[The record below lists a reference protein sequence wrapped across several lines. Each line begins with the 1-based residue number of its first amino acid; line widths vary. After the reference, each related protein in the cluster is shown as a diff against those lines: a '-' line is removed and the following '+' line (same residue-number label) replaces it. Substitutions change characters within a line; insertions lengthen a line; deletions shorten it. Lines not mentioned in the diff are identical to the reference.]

1 MYNSNNHS
9 SMKSILNAGE
19 NIIGNNLKHF
29 HLNKSSS
36 VKSLKSQDTIFT
48 SKIKS
53 SIDYSNYSNNNSI
66 EKNYTNIRS
75 PQSYINEAN
84 IILRDRLKK
93 KGSPLFSKSKV
104 RNVVLN
110 ESKEIGLKNYLIGLL
125 REKRTDINNK
135 QVTISKALK
144 ASESKLDYD
153 YRTFVDFVEETKKK
167 QKKEEEEL
175 GRLKSLHEEKENL
188 YKKECL
194 DNKKL
199 YEELEKTVKMICL
212 LKSYGSF
219 VHRVL
224 NINFE
229 LDNIAD
235 IDPRERNFESV
246 ANTLLTKFNIMNNN
260 KAIDELLEDDNFMMM
275 KFNDYEVKVVKEL
288 EKKEVLNKNQV
299 NLTDNY
305 NEEIEELKRRYED
318 CLQESKSY
326 ENEKKEI
333 ELQINKLKP
342 HKNSD
347 LNQYLDYIVE
357 LGLATG
363 DLNNRLKGKKNFM
376 DLLNFTKETLL
387 TIEKKELTVNEYIA
401 EIEDIEENGDK
412 QLIHEVELDRKR
424 TNKREKQLQIKEKQD
439 EIENMKRQRAVDRAQ
454 RVVIIGRK
462 VPKEYPIIKGKKK
475 KNNDNKNQEDDDY
488 GMLYYSSDEN
498 EKNL

>member
-1 MYNSNNHS
+1 MSSLVKAGGLIMGNNKNITKSISIRSKNSNVSNLLNS
-9 SMKSILNAGE
+9 VNESQLSRDSFKVNYKIYGQKSYITEANKIMKERMKNKGNA
-19 NIIGNNLKHF
+19 I
-29 HLNKSSS
+29 
-36 VKSLKSQDTIFT
+36 T
-48 SKIKS
+48 SKHRMR
-53 SIDYSNYSNNNSI
+53 
-66 EKNYTNIRS
+66 NIVM
-75 PQSYINEAN
+75 NDT
-84 IILRDRLKK
+84 RD
-93 KGSPLFSKSKV
+93 
-104 RNVVLN
+104 
-110 ESKEIGLKNYLIGLL
+110 ICLKNYLIGLL
-125 REKRTDINNK
+125 KESRTDLNEKEKNI
-135 QVTISKALK
+135 TKALRD
-144 ASESKLDYD
+144 SENRLDTD
-153 YRTFVDFVEETKKK
+153 YRNFIDFVEGTKKK

-229 LDNIAD
+229 LDNIPD

-260 KAIDELLEDDNFMMM
+260 KEIDELLEDDNFMMM

-363 DLNNRLKGKKNFM
+363 DLNNRLKGKKNFL
-376 DLLNFTKETLL
+376 DLLSFTKETLL
-387 TIEKKELTVNEYIA
+387 AIERKELAVNEYIA

-412 QLIHEVELDRKR
+412 QLIHDVELDRKR
-424 TNKREKQLQIKEKQD
+424 TNKREKQLQIKQKQD

-475 KNNDNKNQEDDDY
+475 KNSDKKNQEDDDY

-498 EKNL
+498 EN

>member
-1 MYNSNNHS
+1 MENNKNIVKSISIRSKNSNVSNLLNS
-9 SMKSILNAGE
+9 VNESQFSRESFKENFKMYGQKSYITEANKIMKERMKNKGNA
-19 NIIGNNLKHF
+19 I
-29 HLNKSSS
+29 
-36 VKSLKSQDTIFT
+36 T
-48 SKIKS
+48 SKHRMRNLVMN
-53 SIDYSNYSNNNSI
+53 D
-66 EKNYTNIRS
+66 T
-75 PQSYINEAN
+75 
-84 IILRDRLKK
+84 RD
-93 KGSPLFSKSKV
+93 
-104 RNVVLN
+104 
-110 ESKEIGLKNYLIGLL
+110 ICLKNYLIGLL
-125 REKRTDINNK
+125 KESRTDLNEKEKNI
-135 QVTISKALK
+135 TKALRD
-144 ASESKLDYD
+144 SENRLDTD
-153 YRTFVDFVEETKKK
+153 YRNFIDFVEGTKKK
-167 QKKEEEEL
+167 QKREEEEL
-175 GRLKSLHEEKENL
+175 VRLKTLHEEKDNL

-194 DNKKL
+194 ENKKL

-224 NINFE
+224 NMNFE
-229 LDNIAD
+229 LDNIPD

-246 ANTLLTKFNIMNNN
+246 GNTLLKKFNIMNSN
-260 KAIDELLEDDNFMMM
+260 KKIDELLEDDNFMMM
-275 KFNDYEVKVVKEL
+275 KFNDYEIKVVKEL
-288 EKKEVLNKNQV
+288 EKKEVLYKNQV

-305 NEEIEELKRRYED
+305 NEEIEELKRRYDD
-318 CLQESKSY
+318 CLEESKSI

-333 ELQINKLKP
+333 QNQINKLKP

-376 DLLNFTKETLL
+376 DLLSFTKETLL
-387 TIEKKELTVNEYIA
+387 AIERKELAVNEYIA

-439 EIENMKRQRAVDRAQ
+439 EIENIKRQRAVDRAQ

-498 EKNL
+498 EN

>member
-1 MYNSNNHS
+1 MENNKNIVKSISIRSKNSNVSNLLNS
-9 SMKSILNAGE
+9 VNESQFSRESFKENFKMYGQKSYITEANKIMKERMKNKGNA
-19 NIIGNNLKHF
+19 I
-29 HLNKSSS
+29 
-36 VKSLKSQDTIFT
+36 T
-48 SKIKS
+48 SKHRMRNLVMN
-53 SIDYSNYSNNNSI
+53 D
-66 EKNYTNIRS
+66 T
-75 PQSYINEAN
+75 
-84 IILRDRLKK
+84 RD
-93 KGSPLFSKSKV
+93 
-104 RNVVLN
+104 
-110 ESKEIGLKNYLIGLL
+110 ICLKNYLIGLL
-125 REKRTDINNK
+125 KESRTDLNEKEKNI
-135 QVTISKALK
+135 TKALRD
-144 ASESKLDYD
+144 SENRLDTD
-153 YRTFVDFVEETKKK
+153 YRNFIDFVEGTKKK
-167 QKKEEEEL
+167 QKREEEEL
-175 GRLKSLHEEKENL
+175 VRLKTLHEEKDNL

-194 DNKKL
+194 ENKKL

-224 NINFE
+224 NMNFE
-229 LDNIAD
+229 LDNIPD

-246 ANTLLTKFNIMNNN
+246 GNTLLKKFNIMNSN
-260 KAIDELLEDDNFMMM
+260 KKIDELLEDDNFMMM
-275 KFNDYEVKVVKEL
+275 KFNDYEIKVVKEL
-288 EKKEVLNKNQV
+288 EKKEVLYKNQV

-305 NEEIEELKRRYED
+305 NEEIEELKRRYDD
-318 CLQESKSY
+318 CLEESKSI

-333 ELQINKLKP
+333 QNQINKLKP

-376 DLLNFTKETLL
+376 DLLSFTKETLL
-387 TIEKKELTVNEYIA
+387 AIERKELAVNEYIA

-412 QLIHEVELDRKR
+412 QLIHDVELDRKR

-439 EIENMKRQRAVDRAQ
+439 EIENIKRQRAVDRAQ

-475 KNNDNKNQEDDDY
+475 KNSDKKNQEDDDY

-498 EKNL
+498 EN

>member
-1 MYNSNNHS
+1 MSSLVKAGGLIMENNKNIVKSISIRSKNSNVSNLLNS
-9 SMKSILNAGE
+9 VNESQFSRESFKENFKMYGQKSYITEANKIMKERMKNKGNA
-19 NIIGNNLKHF
+19 I
-29 HLNKSSS
+29 
-36 VKSLKSQDTIFT
+36 T
-48 SKIKS
+48 SKHRMRNLVMN
-53 SIDYSNYSNNNSI
+53 D
-66 EKNYTNIRS
+66 T
-75 PQSYINEAN
+75 
-84 IILRDRLKK
+84 RD
-93 KGSPLFSKSKV
+93 
-104 RNVVLN
+104 
-110 ESKEIGLKNYLIGLL
+110 ICLKNYLIGLL
-125 REKRTDINNK
+125 KESRTDLNEKEKNI
-135 QVTISKALK
+135 TKALRD
-144 ASESKLDYD
+144 SENRLDTD
-153 YRTFVDFVEETKKK
+153 YRNFIDFVEGTKKK

-175 GRLKSLHEEKENL
+175 VRLKTLHEEKDNL

-194 DNKKL
+194 ENKKL

-224 NINFE
+224 NMNFE
-229 LDNIAD
+229 LDNIPD

-246 ANTLLTKFNIMNNN
+246 GNTLLKKFNIMNSN
-260 KAIDELLEDDNFMMM
+260 KKIDELLEDDNFMMM
-275 KFNDYEVKVVKEL
+275 KFNDYEIKVVKEL
-288 EKKEVLNKNQV
+288 EKKEVLYKNQV

-305 NEEIEELKRRYED
+305 NEEIEELKRRYDD
-318 CLQESKSY
+318 CLEESKSI

-333 ELQINKLKP
+333 QNQINKLKP

-376 DLLNFTKETLL
+376 DLLSFTKETLL
-387 TIEKKELTVNEYIA
+387 AIERKELAVNEYIA

-412 QLIHEVELDRKR
+412 QLIHDVELDRKR

-439 EIENMKRQRAVDRAQ
+439 EIENIKRQRAVDRAQ

-498 EKNL
+498 EK

>member
-1 MYNSNNHS
+1 MGNNKNITKSISIRSKNSNVSNLLNS
-9 SMKSILNAGE
+9 VNESQLSRDSFKVNYKIYGQKSYITEANKIMKERMKNKGNA
-19 NIIGNNLKHF
+19 I
-29 HLNKSSS
+29 
-36 VKSLKSQDTIFT
+36 T
-48 SKIKS
+48 SKHRMR
-53 SIDYSNYSNNNSI
+53 
-66 EKNYTNIRS
+66 NIVM
-75 PQSYINEAN
+75 NDT
-84 IILRDRLKK
+84 RD
-93 KGSPLFSKSKV
+93 
-104 RNVVLN
+104 
-110 ESKEIGLKNYLIGLL
+110 ICLKNYLIGLL
-125 REKRTDINNK
+125 KESRTDLNEKEKNI
-135 QVTISKALK
+135 TKALRD
-144 ASESKLDYD
+144 SENRLDTD
-153 YRTFVDFVEETKKK
+153 YRNFIDFVEGTKKK

-175 GRLKSLHEEKENL
+175 ARLKSLHEEKENL

-475 KNNDNKNQEDDDY
+475 KYNENKNNEDDDY

>member
-1 MYNSNNHS
+1 MSSLIKAGGLIMGNNKNITKSISIRSKNSNVSNLLNS
-9 SMKSILNAGE
+9 VNESQLSRDSFKVNYKIYGQKSYITEANKIMKERMKNKGNA
-19 NIIGNNLKHF
+19 I
-29 HLNKSSS
+29 
-36 VKSLKSQDTIFT
+36 T
-48 SKIKS
+48 SKHRMR
-53 SIDYSNYSNNNSI
+53 
-66 EKNYTNIRS
+66 NIVM
-75 PQSYINEAN
+75 NDT
-84 IILRDRLKK
+84 RD
-93 KGSPLFSKSKV
+93 
-104 RNVVLN
+104 
-110 ESKEIGLKNYLIGLL
+110 ICLKNYLIGLL
-125 REKRTDINNK
+125 KESRTDLNEKEKNI
-135 QVTISKALK
+135 TKALRD
-144 ASESKLDYD
+144 SENRLDTD
-153 YRTFVDFVEETKKK
+153 YRNFIDFVEGTKKK
-167 QKKEEEEL
+167 QKREEEEL
-175 GRLKSLHEEKENL
+175 VRLKTLHEEKDNL

-194 DNKKL
+194 ENKKL

-224 NINFE
+224 NMNFE
-229 LDNIAD
+229 LDNIPD

-246 ANTLLTKFNIMNNN
+246 GNTLLKKFNIMNSN
-260 KAIDELLEDDNFMMM
+260 KKIDELLEDDNFMMM
-275 KFNDYEVKVVKEL
+275 KFNDYEIKVVKEL
-288 EKKEVLNKNQV
+288 EKKEVLYKNQV

-305 NEEIEELKRRYED
+305 NEEIEELKRRYDD
-318 CLQESKSY
+318 CLEESKSI

-333 ELQINKLKP
+333 QNQINKLKP

-376 DLLNFTKETLL
+376 DLLSFTKETLL
-387 TIEKKELTVNEYIA
+387 AIERKELAVNEYIA

-412 QLIHEVELDRKR
+412 QLIHDVELDRKR

-439 EIENMKRQRAVDRAQ
+439 EIENIKRQRAVDRAQ

-498 EKNL
+498 EN

>member
-1 MYNSNNHS
+1 MENNKNIVKSVSIRSKNSNVSNLLNS
-9 SMKSILNAGE
+9 VNESQFSRESFKENFKMYGQKSYITEANKIMKERMKNKGNA
-19 NIIGNNLKHF
+19 I
-29 HLNKSSS
+29 
-36 VKSLKSQDTIFT
+36 T
-48 SKIKS
+48 SKHRMRNLVMN
-53 SIDYSNYSNNNSI
+53 D
-66 EKNYTNIRS
+66 T
-75 PQSYINEAN
+75 
-84 IILRDRLKK
+84 RD
-93 KGSPLFSKSKV
+93 
-104 RNVVLN
+104 
-110 ESKEIGLKNYLIGLL
+110 ICLKNYLIGLL
-125 REKRTDINNK
+125 KESRTDLNEKEKNI
-135 QVTISKALK
+135 TKALRD
-144 ASESKLDYD
+144 SENRLDTD
-153 YRTFVDFVEETKKK
+153 YRNFIDFVEGTKKK
-167 QKKEEEEL
+167 QKREEEEL
-175 GRLKSLHEEKENL
+175 VRLKTLHEEKDNL

-194 DNKKL
+194 ENKKL

-224 NINFE
+224 NMNFE
-229 LDNIAD
+229 LDNIPD

-246 ANTLLTKFNIMNNN
+246 GNTLLKKFNIMNSN
-260 KAIDELLEDDNFMMM
+260 KKIDELLEDDNFMMM
-275 KFNDYEVKVVKEL
+275 KFNDYEIKVVKEL
-288 EKKEVLNKNQV
+288 EKKEVLYKNQV

-305 NEEIEELKRRYED
+305 NEEIEELKRRYDD
-318 CLQESKSY
+318 CLEESKSI

-333 ELQINKLKP
+333 QNQINKLKP

-376 DLLNFTKETLL
+376 DLLSFTKETLL
-387 TIEKKELTVNEYIA
+387 AIERKELAVNEYIA

-439 EIENMKRQRAVDRAQ
+439 EIENIKRQRAVDRAQ

-498 EKNL
+498 EK

>member
-1 MYNSNNHS
+1 MENNKNIVKSISIRSKNSNVSNLLNS
-9 SMKSILNAGE
+9 VNESQFSRESFKENFKMYGQKSYITEANKIMKERMKNKGNA
-19 NIIGNNLKHF
+19 I
-29 HLNKSSS
+29 
-36 VKSLKSQDTIFT
+36 T
-48 SKIKS
+48 SKHRMRNLVMN
-53 SIDYSNYSNNNSI
+53 D
-66 EKNYTNIRS
+66 T
-75 PQSYINEAN
+75 
-84 IILRDRLKK
+84 RD
-93 KGSPLFSKSKV
+93 
-104 RNVVLN
+104 
-110 ESKEIGLKNYLIGLL
+110 ICLKNYLIGLL
-125 REKRTDINNK
+125 KESRTDLNEKEKNI
-135 QVTISKALK
+135 TKALRD
-144 ASESKLDYD
+144 SENRLDTD
-153 YRTFVDFVEETKKK
+153 YRNFIDFVEGTKKK
-167 QKKEEEEL
+167 QKREEEEL
-175 GRLKSLHEEKENL
+175 VRLKTLHEEKDNL

-194 DNKKL
+194 ENKKL

-224 NINFE
+224 NMNFE
-229 LDNIAD
+229 LDNIPD

-246 ANTLLTKFNIMNNN
+246 GNTLLKKFNIMNSN
-260 KAIDELLEDDNFMMM
+260 KKIDELLEDDNFMMM
-275 KFNDYEVKVVKEL
+275 KFNDYEIKVVKEL
-288 EKKEVLNKNQV
+288 EKKEVLYKNQV

-376 DLLNFTKETLL
+376 DLLSFTKETLL
-387 TIEKKELTVNEYIA
+387 AIERKELAVNEYIA

-412 QLIHEVELDRKR
+412 QLIHDVELDRKR

-439 EIENMKRQRAVDRAQ
+439 EIENIKRQRAVDRAQ

-498 EKNL
+498 EN

>member
-1 MYNSNNHS
+1 MGNNRNITKSLSIRSKNSNVSNLLNS
-9 SMKSILNAGE
+9 VNDSQFSKGSYRDKFRINQKSYLTEANKIMKERMKNKGNTLNA
-19 NIIGNNLKHF
+19 KHRMRG
-29 HLNKSSS
+29 LVMN
-36 VKSLKSQDTIFT
+36 DT
-48 SKIKS
+48 
-53 SIDYSNYSNNNSI
+53 
-66 EKNYTNIRS
+66 
-75 PQSYINEAN
+75 
-84 IILRDRLKK
+84 RD
-93 KGSPLFSKSKV
+93 
-104 RNVVLN
+104 
-110 ESKEIGLKNYLIGLL
+110 ICLKNYLIGLL
-125 REKRTDINNK
+125 KESRTDLNEKEKNI
-135 QVTISKALK
+135 TKALRD
-144 ASESKLDYD
+144 SENRLDTD
-153 YRTFVDFVEETKKK
+153 YRNFIDFVEGTKKK
-167 QKKEEEEL
+167 QKREEEEL
-175 GRLKSLHEEKENL
+175 VRLKTLHEEKDNL

-194 DNKKL
+194 ENKKL

-224 NINFE
+224 NMNFE
-229 LDNIAD
+229 LDNIPD

-246 ANTLLTKFNIMNNN
+246 GNTLLKKFNIMNSN
-260 KAIDELLEDDNFMMM
+260 KKIDELLEDDNFMMM

-305 NEEIEELKRRYED
+305 NEEIEELKRRYDD
-318 CLQESKSY
+318 CLEESKSI

-333 ELQINKLKP
+333 QNQINKLKP

-376 DLLNFTKETLL
+376 DLLSFTKETLL
-387 TIEKKELTVNEYIA
+387 AIERKELAVNEYIA

-439 EIENMKRQRAVDRAQ
+439 EIENIKRQRAVDRAQ

-498 EKNL
+498 EN

>member
-1 MYNSNNHS
+1 MENNKNIVKSISIRSKNSNVSNLLNS
-9 SMKSILNAGE
+9 VNESQFSRESFKENFKMYGQKSYITEANKIMKERMTNKGNA
-19 NIIGNNLKHF
+19 I
-29 HLNKSSS
+29 
-36 VKSLKSQDTIFT
+36 T
-48 SKIKS
+48 SKHRMRNLVMN
-53 SIDYSNYSNNNSI
+53 D
-66 EKNYTNIRS
+66 T
-75 PQSYINEAN
+75 
-84 IILRDRLKK
+84 RD
-93 KGSPLFSKSKV
+93 
-104 RNVVLN
+104 
-110 ESKEIGLKNYLIGLL
+110 ICLKNYLIGLL
-125 REKRTDINNK
+125 KESRTDLNEKEKNI
-135 QVTISKALK
+135 TKALRD
-144 ASESKLDYD
+144 SENRLDTD
-153 YRTFVDFVEETKKK
+153 YRNFIDFVEGTKKK

-175 GRLKSLHEEKENL
+175 VRLKTLHEEKDNL

-194 DNKKL
+194 ENKKL

-224 NINFE
+224 NMNFE
-229 LDNIAD
+229 LDNIPD

-246 ANTLLTKFNIMNNN
+246 GNTLLKKFNIMNSN
-260 KAIDELLEDDNFMMM
+260 KKIDELLEDDNFMMM
-275 KFNDYEVKVVKEL
+275 KFNDYEIKVVKEL
-288 EKKEVLNKNQV
+288 EKKEVLYKNQV

-305 NEEIEELKRRYED
+305 NEEIEELKRRYDD
-318 CLQESKSY
+318 CLEESKSI

-333 ELQINKLKP
+333 QNQINKLKP

-376 DLLNFTKETLL
+376 DLLSFTKETLL
-387 TIEKKELTVNEYIA
+387 AIERKELAVNEYIA

-439 EIENMKRQRAVDRAQ
+439 EIENIKRQRAVDRAQ

-498 EKNL
+498 EK

>member
-167 QKKEEEEL
+167 QKKEEEEFQSIKIL
-175 GRLKSLHEEKENL
+175 YEEKEKTYL
-188 YKKECL
+188 KEL
-194 DNKKL
+194 NKNKKL
-199 YEELEKTVKMICL
+199 YDELEKMVKTIFQ
-212 LKSYGSF
+212 LKNYGSF
-219 VHRVL
+219 FHKVL
-224 NINFE
+224 GMKFE
-229 LDNIAD
+229 LDNIIKPKENNYEIIANNIIKKYEKMD
-235 IDPRERNFESV
+235 TSETDKIIEDHNYMISKFTEFEDKV
-246 ANTLLTKFNIMNNN
+246 IKKLEQENLINKEQKIFNDNYQ
-260 KAIDELLEDDNFMMM
+260 DELSDLR
-275 KFNDYEVKVVKEL
+275 KRYNDCYKESL
-288 EKKEVLNKNQV
+288 
-299 NLTDNY
+299 
-305 NEEIEELKRRYED
+305 
-318 CLQESKSY
+318 SY
-326 ENEKKEI
+326 ENEKN
-333 ELQINKLKP
+333 QIISNLNKLKENE
-342 HKNSD
+342 NSEVKK
-347 LNQYLDYIVE
+347 YFDYIIE
-357 LGLATG
+357 LGLTTG
-363 DLNNRLKGKKNFM
+363 DLNFKTKKKDNIT
-376 DLLNFTKETLL
+376 DLLNFTKETMNILR
-387 TIEKKELTVNEYIA
+387 KKEILINEYIA
-401 EIEDIEENGDK
+401 EIENIEINGNK
-412 QLIHEVELDRKR
+412 TLIYEIELDRKKNNKKEKQLLLKQKR
-424 TNKREKQLQIKEKQD
+424 EQLENLKREKA
-439 EIENMKRQRAVDRAQ
+439 IERAQ
-454 RVVIIGRK
+454 RV
-462 VPKEYPIIKGKKK
+462 IIKGRMVPKIYPLLKVKK
-475 KNNDNKNQEDDDY
+475 KNVNENDKNINNDFD
-488 GMLYYSSDEN
+488 MLFYSSDD
-498 EKNL
+498 EK

>member
-1 MYNSNNHS
+1 MSSLVKAGGLIMENNKNIVKSISIRSKNSNVSNLLNS
-9 SMKSILNAGE
+9 VNESQFSRESFKENFKMYGQKSYITEANKIMKERMKNKGNA
-19 NIIGNNLKHF
+19 I
-29 HLNKSSS
+29 
-36 VKSLKSQDTIFT
+36 T
-48 SKIKS
+48 SKHRMRNLVMN
-53 SIDYSNYSNNNSI
+53 D
-66 EKNYTNIRS
+66 T
-75 PQSYINEAN
+75 
-84 IILRDRLKK
+84 RD
-93 KGSPLFSKSKV
+93 
-104 RNVVLN
+104 
-110 ESKEIGLKNYLIGLL
+110 ICLKNYLIGLL
-125 REKRTDINNK
+125 KESRTDLNEKEKNI
-135 QVTISKALK
+135 TKALRD
-144 ASESKLDYD
+144 SENRLDTD
-153 YRTFVDFVEETKKK
+153 YRNFIDFVEGTKKK

-175 GRLKSLHEEKENL
+175 VRLKTLHEEKDNL

-194 DNKKL
+194 ENKKL

-224 NINFE
+224 NMNFE
-229 LDNIAD
+229 LDNIPD

-246 ANTLLTKFNIMNNN
+246 GNTLLKKFNIMNSN
-260 KAIDELLEDDNFMMM
+260 KKIDELLEDDNFMMM
-275 KFNDYEVKVVKEL
+275 KFNDYEIKVVKEL
-288 EKKEVLNKNQV
+288 EKKEVLYKNQV

-305 NEEIEELKRRYED
+305 NEEIEELKRRYDD
-318 CLQESKSY
+318 CLEESKSI

-333 ELQINKLKP
+333 QNQINKLKP

-376 DLLNFTKETLL
+376 DLLSFTKETLL
-387 TIEKKELTVNEYIA
+387 AIERKELAVNEYIA

-439 EIENMKRQRAVDRAQ
+439 EIENIKRQRAVDRAQ

-498 EKNL
+498 EK

>member
-1 MYNSNNHS
+1 MSSLVKAGGLIMENNKNIVKSVSIRSKNSNVSNLLNS
-9 SMKSILNAGE
+9 VNESQFSRESFKENFKMYGQKSYITEANKIMKERMKNKGNA
-19 NIIGNNLKHF
+19 I
-29 HLNKSSS
+29 
-36 VKSLKSQDTIFT
+36 T
-48 SKIKS
+48 SKHRMRNLVMN
-53 SIDYSNYSNNNSI
+53 D
-66 EKNYTNIRS
+66 T
-75 PQSYINEAN
+75 
-84 IILRDRLKK
+84 RD
-93 KGSPLFSKSKV
+93 
-104 RNVVLN
+104 
-110 ESKEIGLKNYLIGLL
+110 ICLKNYLIGLL
-125 REKRTDINNK
+125 KESRTDLNEKEKNI
-135 QVTISKALK
+135 TKALRD
-144 ASESKLDYD
+144 SENRLDTD
-153 YRTFVDFVEETKKK
+153 YRNFIDFVEGTKKK
-167 QKKEEEEL
+167 QKREEEEL
-175 GRLKSLHEEKENL
+175 VRLKTLHEEKDNL

-194 DNKKL
+194 ENKKL

-224 NINFE
+224 NMNFE
-229 LDNIAD
+229 LDNIPD

-246 ANTLLTKFNIMNNN
+246 GNTLLKKFNIMNSN
-260 KAIDELLEDDNFMMM
+260 KKIDELLEDDNFMMM
-275 KFNDYEVKVVKEL
+275 KFNDYEIKVVKEL
-288 EKKEVLNKNQV
+288 EKKEVLYKNQV

-305 NEEIEELKRRYED
+305 NEEIEELKRRYDD
-318 CLQESKSY
+318 CLEESKSI

-333 ELQINKLKP
+333 QNQINKLKP

-376 DLLNFTKETLL
+376 DLLSFTKETLL
-387 TIEKKELTVNEYIA
+387 AIERKELAVNEYIA

-412 QLIHEVELDRKR
+412 QLIHDVELDRKR

-439 EIENMKRQRAVDRAQ
+439 EIENIKRQRAVDRAQ

-498 EKNL
+498 EN

>member
-1 MYNSNNHS
+1 MENNKNIVKSVSIRSKNSNVSNLLNS
-9 SMKSILNAGE
+9 VNESQFSRESFKENFKMYGQKSYITEANKIMKERMKNKGNA
-19 NIIGNNLKHF
+19 I
-29 HLNKSSS
+29 
-36 VKSLKSQDTIFT
+36 T
-48 SKIKS
+48 SKHRMRNLVMN
-53 SIDYSNYSNNNSI
+53 D
-66 EKNYTNIRS
+66 T
-75 PQSYINEAN
+75 
-84 IILRDRLKK
+84 RD
-93 KGSPLFSKSKV
+93 
-104 RNVVLN
+104 
-110 ESKEIGLKNYLIGLL
+110 ICLKNYLIGLL
-125 REKRTDINNK
+125 KESRTDLNEKEKNI
-135 QVTISKALK
+135 TKALRD
-144 ASESKLDYD
+144 SENRLDTD
-153 YRTFVDFVEETKKK
+153 YRNFIDFVEGTKKK

-175 GRLKSLHEEKENL
+175 VRLKTLHEEKDNL

-194 DNKKL
+194 ENKKL

-224 NINFE
+224 NMNFE
-229 LDNIAD
+229 LDNIPD

-246 ANTLLTKFNIMNNN
+246 GNTLLKKFNIMNSN
-260 KAIDELLEDDNFMMM
+260 KKIDELLEDDNFMMM
-275 KFNDYEVKVVKEL
+275 KFNDYEIKVVKEL
-288 EKKEVLNKNQV
+288 EKKEVLYKNQV

-305 NEEIEELKRRYED
+305 NEEIEELKRRYDD
-318 CLQESKSY
+318 CLEESKSI

-333 ELQINKLKP
+333 QNQINKLKP

-376 DLLNFTKETLL
+376 DLLSFTKETLL
-387 TIEKKELTVNEYIA
+387 AIERKELAVNEYIA

-439 EIENMKRQRAVDRAQ
+439 EIENIKRQRAVDRAQ

-498 EKNL
+498 EN

>member
-1 MYNSNNHS
+1 MENNKNIVKSVSIRSKNSNVSNLLNS
-9 SMKSILNAGE
+9 VNESQFSRESFKENFKMYGQKSYITEANKIMKERMKNKGNA
-19 NIIGNNLKHF
+19 I
-29 HLNKSSS
+29 
-36 VKSLKSQDTIFT
+36 T
-48 SKIKS
+48 SKHRMRNLVMN
-53 SIDYSNYSNNNSI
+53 D
-66 EKNYTNIRS
+66 T
-75 PQSYINEAN
+75 
-84 IILRDRLKK
+84 RD
-93 KGSPLFSKSKV
+93 
-104 RNVVLN
+104 
-110 ESKEIGLKNYLIGLL
+110 ICLKNYLIGLL
-125 REKRTDINNK
+125 KESRTDLNEKEKNI
-135 QVTISKALK
+135 TKALRD
-144 ASESKLDYD
+144 SENRLDTD
-153 YRTFVDFVEETKKK
+153 YRNFIDFVEGTKKK
-167 QKKEEEEL
+167 QKREEEEL
-175 GRLKSLHEEKENL
+175 VRLKTLHEEKDNL

-194 DNKKL
+194 ENKKL

-224 NINFE
+224 NMNFE
-229 LDNIAD
+229 LDNIPD

-246 ANTLLTKFNIMNNN
+246 GNTLLKKFNIMNSN
-260 KAIDELLEDDNFMMM
+260 KKIDELLEDDNFMMM
-275 KFNDYEVKVVKEL
+275 KFNDYEIKVVKEL
-288 EKKEVLNKNQV
+288 EKKEVLYKNQV

-305 NEEIEELKRRYED
+305 NEEIEELKRRYDD
-318 CLQESKSY
+318 CLEESKSI

-333 ELQINKLKP
+333 QNQINKLKP

-376 DLLNFTKETLL
+376 DLLSFTKETLL
-387 TIEKKELTVNEYIA
+387 AIERKELAVNEYIA

-412 QLIHEVELDRKR
+412 QLIHDVELDRKR

-439 EIENMKRQRAVDRAQ
+439 EIENIKRQRAVDRAQ

-498 EKNL
+498 EN

>member
-1 MYNSNNHS
+1 MSSLVKAGGLIMENNKNIVKSVSIRSKNSNVSNLLNS
-9 SMKSILNAGE
+9 VNESQFSRESFKENFKMYGQKSYITEANKIMKERMKNKGNA
-19 NIIGNNLKHF
+19 I
-29 HLNKSSS
+29 
-36 VKSLKSQDTIFT
+36 T
-48 SKIKS
+48 SKHRMRNLVMN
-53 SIDYSNYSNNNSI
+53 D
-66 EKNYTNIRS
+66 T
-75 PQSYINEAN
+75 
-84 IILRDRLKK
+84 RD
-93 KGSPLFSKSKV
+93 
-104 RNVVLN
+104 
-110 ESKEIGLKNYLIGLL
+110 ICLKNYLIGLL
-125 REKRTDINNK
+125 KESRTDLNEKEKNI
-135 QVTISKALK
+135 TKALRD
-144 ASESKLDYD
+144 SENRLDTD
-153 YRTFVDFVEETKKK
+153 YRNFIDFVEGTKKK

-175 GRLKSLHEEKENL
+175 VRLKTLHEEKDNL

-194 DNKKL
+194 ENKKL

-224 NINFE
+224 NMNFE
-229 LDNIAD
+229 LDNIPD

-246 ANTLLTKFNIMNNN
+246 GNTLLKKFNIMNSN
-260 KAIDELLEDDNFMMM
+260 KKIDELLEDDNFMMM
-275 KFNDYEVKVVKEL
+275 KFNDYEIKVVKEL
-288 EKKEVLNKNQV
+288 EKKEVLYKNQV

-305 NEEIEELKRRYED
+305 NEEIEELKRRYDD
-318 CLQESKSY
+318 CLEESKSI

-333 ELQINKLKP
+333 QNQINKLKP

-376 DLLNFTKETLL
+376 DLLSFTKETLL
-387 TIEKKELTVNEYIA
+387 AIERKELAVNEYIA

-439 EIENMKRQRAVDRAQ
+439 EIENIKRQRAVDRAQ

-498 EKNL
+498 EK

>member
-1 MYNSNNHS
+1 MGNNKNITKSISIRSKNSNVSNLLNS
-9 SMKSILNAGE
+9 VNESQLSRDSFKVNYKIYGQKSYITEANKIMKERMKNKGNA
-19 NIIGNNLKHF
+19 I
-29 HLNKSSS
+29 
-36 VKSLKSQDTIFT
+36 T
-48 SKIKS
+48 SKHRMR
-53 SIDYSNYSNNNSI
+53 
-66 EKNYTNIRS
+66 NIVM
-75 PQSYINEAN
+75 NDT
-84 IILRDRLKK
+84 RD
-93 KGSPLFSKSKV
+93 
-104 RNVVLN
+104 
-110 ESKEIGLKNYLIGLL
+110 ICLKNYLIGLL
-125 REKRTDINNK
+125 KESRTDLNEKEKNI
-135 QVTISKALK
+135 TKALRD
-144 ASESKLDYD
+144 SENRLDTD
-153 YRTFVDFVEETKKK
+153 YRNFIDFVEGTKKK

-175 GRLKSLHEEKENL
+175 ARLKSLHEENENL

-275 KFNDYEVKVVKEL
+275 KFNDYEIKVVKEL
-288 EKKEVLNKNQV
+288 EKKEVLYKNQV

-305 NEEIEELKRRYED
+305 NEEIEELKRRYDD
-318 CLQESKSY
+318 CLEESKSI

-333 ELQINKLKP
+333 QNQINKLKP

-376 DLLNFTKETLL
+376 DLLSFTKETLL
-387 TIEKKELTVNEYIA
+387 AIERKELAVNEYIA

-412 QLIHEVELDRKR
+412 QLIHDVELDRKR

-439 EIENMKRQRAVDRAQ
+439 EIENIKRQRAVDRAQ

-498 EKNL
+498 EN

>member
-1 MYNSNNHS
+1 MGNNRNITKSLSIRSKNSNVSNLLNLVNDS
-9 SMKSILNAGE
+9 QFSKGSYRDKFRINQKSYLTEANKIMKERMKNKGNA
-19 NIIGNNLKHF
+19 I
-29 HLNKSSS
+29 
-36 VKSLKSQDTIFT
+36 T
-48 SKIKS
+48 SKHRMR
-53 SIDYSNYSNNNSI
+53 
-66 EKNYTNIRS
+66 NIVM
-75 PQSYINEAN
+75 NDT
-84 IILRDRLKK
+84 RD
-93 KGSPLFSKSKV
+93 
-104 RNVVLN
+104 
-110 ESKEIGLKNYLIGLL
+110 ICLKNYLIGLL
-125 REKRTDINNK
+125 KESRTDLNEKEKNI
-135 QVTISKALK
+135 TKALRD
-144 ASESKLDYD
+144 SENRLDTD
-153 YRTFVDFVEETKKK
+153 YRNFIDFVEGTKKK
-167 QKKEEEEL
+167 QKREEEEL
-175 GRLKSLHEEKENL
+175 VRLKTLHEEKDNL

-194 DNKKL
+194 ENKKL

-224 NINFE
+224 NMNFE
-229 LDNIAD
+229 LDNIPD

-246 ANTLLTKFNIMNNN
+246 GNTLLKKFNIMNSN
-260 KAIDELLEDDNFMMM
+260 KKIDELLEDDNFMMM
-275 KFNDYEVKVVKEL
+275 KFNDYEIKVVKEL
-288 EKKEVLNKNQV
+288 EKKEVLYKNQV

-305 NEEIEELKRRYED
+305 NEEIEELKRRYDD
-318 CLQESKSY
+318 CLEESKSI

-333 ELQINKLKP
+333 QNQINKLKP

-376 DLLNFTKETLL
+376 DLLSFTKETLL
-387 TIEKKELTVNEYIA
+387 AIERKELAVNEYIA

-412 QLIHEVELDRKR
+412 QLIHDVELDRKR

-439 EIENMKRQRAVDRAQ
+439 EIENIKRQRAVDRAQ

-498 EKNL
+498 EN

>member
-1 MYNSNNHS
+1 MSSLVKAGGLIMENNKNMVKSISIRSKNSNVSNLLNS
-9 SMKSILNAGE
+9 VNESQFSRESFKENFKIYGQKSYITEANKIMKERMKNKGNA
-19 NIIGNNLKHF
+19 I
-29 HLNKSSS
+29 
-36 VKSLKSQDTIFT
+36 T
-48 SKIKS
+48 SKHRMR
-53 SIDYSNYSNNNSI
+53 
-66 EKNYTNIRS
+66 NIVM
-75 PQSYINEAN
+75 NDT
-84 IILRDRLKK
+84 RD
-93 KGSPLFSKSKV
+93 
-104 RNVVLN
+104 
-110 ESKEIGLKNYLIGLL
+110 ICLKNYLIGLL
-125 REKRTDINNK
+125 KESRTDLNEKEKNI
-135 QVTISKALK
+135 TKALRD
-144 ASESKLDYD
+144 SENRLDTD
-153 YRTFVDFVEETKKK
+153 YRNFIDFVEGTKKK

-229 LDNIAD
+229 LDNIPD

-260 KAIDELLEDDNFMMM
+260 KEIDELLEDDNFMMM

-462 VPKEYPIIKGKKK
+462 VPKEYPFIKGKKK
-475 KNNDNKNQEDDDY
+475 KYNENKNNEDDDY

-498 EKNL
+498 

>member
-1 MYNSNNHS
+1 MN
-9 SMKSILNAGE
+9 
-19 NIIGNNLKHF
+19 
-29 HLNKSSS
+29 
-36 VKSLKSQDTIFT
+36 DT
-48 SKIKS
+48 
-53 SIDYSNYSNNNSI
+53 
-66 EKNYTNIRS
+66 
-75 PQSYINEAN
+75 
-84 IILRDRLKK
+84 RD
-93 KGSPLFSKSKV
+93 
-104 RNVVLN
+104 
-110 ESKEIGLKNYLIGLL
+110 ICLKNYLIGLL
-125 REKRTDINNK
+125 KESRTDLNEKEKNI
-135 QVTISKALK
+135 TKALRD
-144 ASESKLDYD
+144 SENRLDTD
-153 YRTFVDFVEETKKK
+153 YRNFIDFVEGTKKK
-167 QKKEEEEL
+167 QKREEEEL
-175 GRLKSLHEEKENL
+175 VRLKTLHEEKDNL

-194 DNKKL
+194 ENKKL

-224 NINFE
+224 NMNFE
-229 LDNIAD
+229 LDNIPD

-246 ANTLLTKFNIMNNN
+246 GNTLLKKFNIMNSN
-260 KAIDELLEDDNFMMM
+260 KKIDELLEDDNFMMM
-275 KFNDYEVKVVKEL
+275 KFNDYEIKVVKEL
-288 EKKEVLNKNQV
+288 EKKEVLYKNQV

-305 NEEIEELKRRYED
+305 NEEIEELKRRYDD
-318 CLQESKSY
+318 CLEESKSI

-333 ELQINKLKP
+333 QNQINKLKP

-376 DLLNFTKETLL
+376 DLLSFTKETLL
-387 TIEKKELTVNEYIA
+387 AIERKELAVNEYIA

-439 EIENMKRQRAVDRAQ
+439 EIENIKRQRAVDRAQ

-498 EKNL
+498 EN

>member
-1 MYNSNNHS
+1 MSSLVKAGGLIMENNKNIVKSISIRSKNSNVSNLLNS
-9 SMKSILNAGE
+9 VNESQFSRESFKENFKMYGQKSYITEANKIMKERMKNK
-19 NIIGNNLKHF
+19 GNE
-29 HLNKSSS
+29 
-36 VKSLKSQDTIFT
+36 IT
-48 SKIKS
+48 SKHRMRNLVMN
-53 SIDYSNYSNNNSI
+53 D
-66 EKNYTNIRS
+66 T
-75 PQSYINEAN
+75 
-84 IILRDRLKK
+84 RD
-93 KGSPLFSKSKV
+93 
-104 RNVVLN
+104 
-110 ESKEIGLKNYLIGLL
+110 ICLKNYLIGLL
-125 REKRTDINNK
+125 KESRTDLNEKEKNI
-135 QVTISKALK
+135 TKALRD
-144 ASESKLDYD
+144 SENRLDTD
-153 YRTFVDFVEETKKK
+153 YRNFIDFVEGTKKK
-167 QKKEEEEL
+167 QKREEEEL
-175 GRLKSLHEEKENL
+175 VRLKTLHEEKDNL

-194 DNKKL
+194 ENKKL

-224 NINFE
+224 NMNFE
-229 LDNIAD
+229 LDNIPD

-246 ANTLLTKFNIMNNN
+246 GNTLLKKFNIMNSN
-260 KAIDELLEDDNFMMM
+260 KKIDELLEDDNFMMM
-275 KFNDYEVKVVKEL
+275 KFNDYEIKVVKEL
-288 EKKEVLNKNQV
+288 EKKEVLYKNQV

-305 NEEIEELKRRYED
+305 NEEIEELKRRYDD
-318 CLQESKSY
+318 CLEESKSI

-333 ELQINKLKP
+333 QNQINKLKP

-376 DLLNFTKETLL
+376 DLLSFTKETLL
-387 TIEKKELTVNEYIA
+387 AIERKELAVNEYIA

-439 EIENMKRQRAVDRAQ
+439 EIENIKRQRAVDRAQ

-498 EKNL
+498 EN

>member
-1 MYNSNNHS
+1 MGNNKNITKSISIRSKNSNVSNLLNS
-9 SMKSILNAGE
+9 VNESQFSRESFKENFKMYGQKSYITEANKIMKERMKNKGNA
-19 NIIGNNLKHF
+19 I
-29 HLNKSSS
+29 
-36 VKSLKSQDTIFT
+36 T
-48 SKIKS
+48 SKHRMRNLVMN
-53 SIDYSNYSNNNSI
+53 D
-66 EKNYTNIRS
+66 T
-75 PQSYINEAN
+75 
-84 IILRDRLKK
+84 RD
-93 KGSPLFSKSKV
+93 
-104 RNVVLN
+104 
-110 ESKEIGLKNYLIGLL
+110 ICLKNYLIGLL
-125 REKRTDINNK
+125 KESRTDLNEKEKNI
-135 QVTISKALK
+135 TKALRD
-144 ASESKLDYD
+144 SENRLDTD
-153 YRTFVDFVEETKKK
+153 YRNFIDFVEGTKKK
-167 QKKEEEEL
+167 QKREEEEL
-175 GRLKSLHEEKENL
+175 VRLKTLHEEKDNL

-194 DNKKL
+194 ENKKL

-224 NINFE
+224 NMNFE
-229 LDNIAD
+229 LDNIPD

-246 ANTLLTKFNIMNNN
+246 GNTLLKKFNIMNSN
-260 KAIDELLEDDNFMMM
+260 KKIDELLEDDNFMMM
-275 KFNDYEVKVVKEL
+275 KFNDYEIKVVKEL
-288 EKKEVLNKNQV
+288 EKKEVLYKNQV

-305 NEEIEELKRRYED
+305 NEEIEELKRRYDD
-318 CLQESKSY
+318 CLEESKSI

-333 ELQINKLKP
+333 QNQINKLKP

-376 DLLNFTKETLL
+376 DLLSFTKETLL
-387 TIEKKELTVNEYIA
+387 AIERKELAVNEYIA

-412 QLIHEVELDRKR
+412 QLIHDVELDRKR

-439 EIENMKRQRAVDRAQ
+439 EIENIKRQRAVDRAQ

-498 EKNL
+498 EN

>member
-1 MYNSNNHS
+1 MSSLVKAGGLIMENNKNIVKSVSIRSKNSNVSNLLNS
-9 SMKSILNAGE
+9 VNESQFSRESFKENFKMYGQKSYITEANKIMKERMKNKGNA
-19 NIIGNNLKHF
+19 I
-29 HLNKSSS
+29 
-36 VKSLKSQDTIFT
+36 T
-48 SKIKS
+48 SKHRMRNLVMN
-53 SIDYSNYSNNNSI
+53 D
-66 EKNYTNIRS
+66 T
-75 PQSYINEAN
+75 
-84 IILRDRLKK
+84 RD
-93 KGSPLFSKSKV
+93 
-104 RNVVLN
+104 
-110 ESKEIGLKNYLIGLL
+110 ICLKNYLIGLL
-125 REKRTDINNK
+125 KESRTDLNEKEKNI
-135 QVTISKALK
+135 TKALRD
-144 ASESKLDYD
+144 SENRLDTE
-153 YRTFVDFVEETKKK
+153 YRNFIDFVEGTKKK
-167 QKKEEEEL
+167 QKREEEEL
-175 GRLKSLHEEKENL
+175 VRLKTLHEEKDNL

-194 DNKKL
+194 ENKKL

-224 NINFE
+224 NMNFE
-229 LDNIAD
+229 LDNIPD

-246 ANTLLTKFNIMNNN
+246 GNTLLKKFNIMNSN
-260 KAIDELLEDDNFMMM
+260 KKIDELLEDDNFMMM
-275 KFNDYEVKVVKEL
+275 KFNDYEIKVVKEL
-288 EKKEVLNKNQV
+288 EKKEVLYKNQV

-305 NEEIEELKRRYED
+305 NEEIEELKRRYDD
-318 CLQESKSY
+318 CLEESKSI

-333 ELQINKLKP
+333 QNQINKLKP

-347 LNQYLDYIVE
+347 LNQYLDSIVE

-376 DLLNFTKETLL
+376 DLLSFTKETLL
-387 TIEKKELTVNEYIA
+387 AIERKELAVNEYIA

-439 EIENMKRQRAVDRAQ
+439 EIENIKRQRAVDRAQ

-498 EKNL
+498 EK

>member
-1 MYNSNNHS
+1 MSSLVKAGGLIMENNKNIVKSISIRSKNSNVSNLLNS
-9 SMKSILNAGE
+9 VNESQFSRESFKENFKMYGQKSYITEANKIMKERMKNKGNA
-19 NIIGNNLKHF
+19 I
-29 HLNKSSS
+29 
-36 VKSLKSQDTIFT
+36 T
-48 SKIKS
+48 SKHRMRNLVMN
-53 SIDYSNYSNNNSI
+53 D
-66 EKNYTNIRS
+66 T
-75 PQSYINEAN
+75 
-84 IILRDRLKK
+84 RD
-93 KGSPLFSKSKV
+93 
-104 RNVVLN
+104 
-110 ESKEIGLKNYLIGLL
+110 ICLKNYLIGLL
-125 REKRTDINNK
+125 KESRTDLNEKEKNI
-135 QVTISKALK
+135 TKALRD
-144 ASESKLDYD
+144 SENRLDTD
-153 YRTFVDFVEETKKK
+153 YRNFIDFVEGTKKK
-167 QKKEEEEL
+167 QKREEEEL
-175 GRLKSLHEEKENL
+175 VRLKTLHEEKDNL

-194 DNKKL
+194 ENKKL

-224 NINFE
+224 NMNFE
-229 LDNIAD
+229 LDNIPD

-246 ANTLLTKFNIMNNN
+246 GNTLLKKFNIMNSN
-260 KAIDELLEDDNFMMM
+260 KKIDELLEDDNFMMM

-376 DLLNFTKETLL
+376 DLLSFTKETLL
-387 TIEKKELTVNEYIA
+387 AIERKELAVNEYIA

-412 QLIHEVELDRKR
+412 QLIHDVELDRKR

-439 EIENMKRQRAVDRAQ
+439 EIENIKRQRAVDRAQ

-498 EKNL
+498 EN

>member
-1 MYNSNNHS
+1 MENNKNIVKSISIRSKNSNVSNLLNS
-9 SMKSILNAGE
+9 VNESQFSRESFKENFKMYGQKSYITEANKIMKERMKNKGNA
-19 NIIGNNLKHF
+19 I
-29 HLNKSSS
+29 
-36 VKSLKSQDTIFT
+36 T
-48 SKIKS
+48 SKHRMRNLVMN
-53 SIDYSNYSNNNSI
+53 D
-66 EKNYTNIRS
+66 T
-75 PQSYINEAN
+75 
-84 IILRDRLKK
+84 RD
-93 KGSPLFSKSKV
+93 
-104 RNVVLN
+104 
-110 ESKEIGLKNYLIGLL
+110 ICLKNYLIGLL
-125 REKRTDINNK
+125 KESRTDLNEKEKNI
-135 QVTISKALK
+135 TKALRD
-144 ASESKLDYD
+144 SENRLDTD
-153 YRTFVDFVEETKKK
+153 YRNFIDFVEGTKKK
-167 QKKEEEEL
+167 QKREEEEL
-175 GRLKSLHEEKENL
+175 VRLKTLHEEKDNL

-194 DNKKL
+194 ENKKL

-224 NINFE
+224 NMNFE
-229 LDNIAD
+229 LDNIPD

-246 ANTLLTKFNIMNNN
+246 GNTLLKKFNIMNSN
-260 KAIDELLEDDNFMMM
+260 KKIDELLEDDNFMMM
-275 KFNDYEVKVVKEL
+275 KFNDYEIKVVKEL
-288 EKKEVLNKNQV
+288 EKKEVLYKNQV

-305 NEEIEELKRRYED
+305 NEEIEELKRRYDD
-318 CLQESKSY
+318 CLEESKSI

-333 ELQINKLKP
+333 QNQINKLKP

-376 DLLNFTKETLL
+376 DLLSFTKETLL
-387 TIEKKELTVNEYIA
+387 AIERKELAVNEYIA

-412 QLIHEVELDRKR
+412 QLIHDVELDRKR

-439 EIENMKRQRAVDRAQ
+439 EIENIKRQRAVDRAQ

-498 EKNL
+498 EN

>member
-1 MYNSNNHS
+1 MENNKNIVKSISIRSKNSNVSNLLNS
-9 SMKSILNAGE
+9 VNESQFSRESFKENFKMYGQKSYITEANKIMKERMKNKGNA
-19 NIIGNNLKHF
+19 I
-29 HLNKSSS
+29 
-36 VKSLKSQDTIFT
+36 T
-48 SKIKS
+48 SKHRMR
-53 SIDYSNYSNNNSI
+53 NLV
-66 EKNYTNIRS
+66 
-75 PQSYINEAN
+75 INDT
-84 IILRDRLKK
+84 RD
-93 KGSPLFSKSKV
+93 
-104 RNVVLN
+104 
-110 ESKEIGLKNYLIGLL
+110 ICLKNYLIGLL
-125 REKRTDINNK
+125 KESRTDLNEKEKNI
-135 QVTISKALK
+135 TKALRD
-144 ASESKLDYD
+144 SENRLDTD
-153 YRTFVDFVEETKKK
+153 YRNFIDFVEGTKKK
-167 QKKEEEEL
+167 QKREEEEL
-175 GRLKSLHEEKENL
+175 VRLKTLHEEKDNL

-194 DNKKL
+194 ENKKL

-224 NINFE
+224 NMNFE
-229 LDNIAD
+229 LDNIPD

-246 ANTLLTKFNIMNNN
+246 GNTLLKKFNIMNSN
-260 KAIDELLEDDNFMMM
+260 KKIDELLEDDNFMMM
-275 KFNDYEVKVVKEL
+275 KFNDYEIKVVKEL
-288 EKKEVLNKNQV
+288 EKKEVLYKNQV

-305 NEEIEELKRRYED
+305 NEEIEELKRRYDD
-318 CLQESKSY
+318 CLEESKSI

-333 ELQINKLKP
+333 QNQINKLKP

-363 DLNNRLKGKKNFM
+363 DLNNRLKGKKNFL
-376 DLLNFTKETLL
+376 DLLSFTKETLL
-387 TIEKKELTVNEYIA
+387 AIERKELAVNEYIA

-412 QLIHEVELDRKR
+412 QLIHDVELDRKR

-439 EIENMKRQRAVDRAQ
+439 EIENIKRQRAVDRAQ

-498 EKNL
+498 EN

>member
-1 MYNSNNHS
+1 MENNKNMVKSISIRSKNSNVSNLLNS
-9 SMKSILNAGE
+9 VNESQFSRESFKENFKMYGQKSYITEANKIMKERMKNKGNA
-19 NIIGNNLKHF
+19 I
-29 HLNKSSS
+29 
-36 VKSLKSQDTIFT
+36 T
-48 SKIKS
+48 SKHRMRNLVMN
-53 SIDYSNYSNNNSI
+53 D
-66 EKNYTNIRS
+66 T
-75 PQSYINEAN
+75 
-84 IILRDRLKK
+84 RD
-93 KGSPLFSKSKV
+93 
-104 RNVVLN
+104 
-110 ESKEIGLKNYLIGLL
+110 ICLKNYLIGLL
-125 REKRTDINNK
+125 KESRTDLNEKEKNI
-135 QVTISKALK
+135 TKALRD
-144 ASESKLDYD
+144 SENRLDTD
-153 YRTFVDFVEETKKK
+153 YRNFIDFVEGTKKK
-167 QKKEEEEL
+167 QKREEEEL
-175 GRLKSLHEEKENL
+175 VRLKTLHEEKDNL

-194 DNKKL
+194 ENKKL

-224 NINFE
+224 NMNFE
-229 LDNIAD
+229 LDNIPD

-246 ANTLLTKFNIMNNN
+246 GNTLLKKFNIMNSN
-260 KAIDELLEDDNFMMM
+260 KKIDELLEDDNFMMM
-275 KFNDYEVKVVKEL
+275 KFNDYEIKVVKEL
-288 EKKEVLNKNQV
+288 EKKEVLYKNQV

-305 NEEIEELKRRYED
+305 NEEIEELKRRYDD
-318 CLQESKSY
+318 CLEESKSI

-333 ELQINKLKP
+333 QNQINKLKP

-376 DLLNFTKETLL
+376 DLLSFTKETLL
-387 TIEKKELTVNEYIA
+387 AIERKELAVNEYIA

-439 EIENMKRQRAVDRAQ
+439 EIENIKRQRAVDRAQ

-498 EKNL
+498 EN

>member
-1 MYNSNNHS
+1 MGNNKNITKSISIRSKNSNVSNLLNS
-9 SMKSILNAGE
+9 VNESQFSRESFKENFKMYGQKSYITEANKIMKERMKNKGNA
-19 NIIGNNLKHF
+19 I
-29 HLNKSSS
+29 
-36 VKSLKSQDTIFT
+36 T
-48 SKIKS
+48 SKHRMR
-53 SIDYSNYSNNNSI
+53 
-66 EKNYTNIRS
+66 NIVM
-75 PQSYINEAN
+75 NDT
-84 IILRDRLKK
+84 RD
-93 KGSPLFSKSKV
+93 
-104 RNVVLN
+104 
-110 ESKEIGLKNYLIGLL
+110 ICLKNYLIGLL
-125 REKRTDINNK
+125 KESRTDLNEKEKNI
-135 QVTISKALK
+135 TKALRD
-144 ASESKLDYD
+144 SENRLDTD
-153 YRTFVDFVEETKKK
+153 YRNFIDFVEGTKKK
-167 QKKEEEEL
+167 QKREEEEL
-175 GRLKSLHEEKENL
+175 VRLKTLHEEKDNL

-194 DNKKL
+194 ENKKL

-224 NINFE
+224 NMNFE
-229 LDNIAD
+229 LDNIPD

-246 ANTLLTKFNIMNNN
+246 GNTLLKKFNIMNSN
-260 KAIDELLEDDNFMMM
+260 KKIDELLEDDNFMMM
-275 KFNDYEVKVVKEL
+275 KFNDYEIKVVKEL
-288 EKKEVLNKNQV
+288 EKKEVLYKNQV

-305 NEEIEELKRRYED
+305 NEEIEELKRRYDD
-318 CLQESKSY
+318 CLEESKSI

-333 ELQINKLKP
+333 QNQINKLKP

-376 DLLNFTKETLL
+376 DLLSFTKETLL
-387 TIEKKELTVNEYIA
+387 AIERKELAVNEYIA

-439 EIENMKRQRAVDRAQ
+439 EIENIKRQRAVDRAQ

-462 VPKEYPIIKGKKK
+462 VTKEYPIIKGKKK

-498 EKNL
+498 EN

>member
-1 MYNSNNHS
+1 MGNNKNITKSISIRSKNSNVSNLLNS
-9 SMKSILNAGE
+9 VNESQLSRDSFKVNYKIYGQKSYITEANKIMKERMKNKGNA
-19 NIIGNNLKHF
+19 I
-29 HLNKSSS
+29 
-36 VKSLKSQDTIFT
+36 T
-48 SKIKS
+48 SKHRMR
-53 SIDYSNYSNNNSI
+53 
-66 EKNYTNIRS
+66 NIVM
-75 PQSYINEAN
+75 NDT
-84 IILRDRLKK
+84 RD
-93 KGSPLFSKSKV
+93 
-104 RNVVLN
+104 
-110 ESKEIGLKNYLIGLL
+110 ICLKNYLIGLL
-125 REKRTDINNK
+125 KESRTDLNEKEKNI
-135 QVTISKALK
+135 TKALRD
-144 ASESKLDYD
+144 SENRLDTD
-153 YRTFVDFVEETKKK
+153 YRNFIDFVEGTKKK

-229 LDNIAD
+229 LDNIPD

-260 KAIDELLEDDNFMMM
+260 KEIDELLEDDNFMMM

-363 DLNNRLKGKKNFM
+363 DLNNRLKGKKNFL
-376 DLLNFTKETLL
+376 DLLSFTKETLL
-387 TIEKKELTVNEYIA
+387 AIERKELAVNEYIA

-412 QLIHEVELDRKR
+412 QLIHDVELDRKR
-424 TNKREKQLQIKEKQD
+424 TNKREKQLQIKQKQD

-475 KNNDNKNQEDDDY
+475 KNSDKKNQEDDDY

-498 EKNL
+498 EN

>member
-1 MYNSNNHS
+1 MENNKNIVKSVSIRSKNSNVSNLLNS
-9 SMKSILNAGE
+9 VNESQFSRESFKENFKMYGQKSYITEANKIMKERMKNKGNA
-19 NIIGNNLKHF
+19 I
-29 HLNKSSS
+29 
-36 VKSLKSQDTIFT
+36 T
-48 SKIKS
+48 SKHRMRNLVMN
-53 SIDYSNYSNNNSI
+53 D
-66 EKNYTNIRS
+66 T
-75 PQSYINEAN
+75 
-84 IILRDRLKK
+84 RD
-93 KGSPLFSKSKV
+93 
-104 RNVVLN
+104 
-110 ESKEIGLKNYLIGLL
+110 ICLKNYLIGLL
-125 REKRTDINNK
+125 KESRTDLNEKEKNI
-135 QVTISKALK
+135 TKALRD
-144 ASESKLDYD
+144 SENRLDTD
-153 YRTFVDFVEETKKK
+153 YRNFIDFVEGTKKK
-167 QKKEEEEL
+167 QKREEEEL
-175 GRLKSLHEEKENL
+175 VRLKTLHEEKDNL

-194 DNKKL
+194 ENKKL

-224 NINFE
+224 NMNFE
-229 LDNIAD
+229 LDNIPD

-246 ANTLLTKFNIMNNN
+246 GNTLLKKFNIMNSN
-260 KAIDELLEDDNFMMM
+260 KKIDELLEDDNFMMM
-275 KFNDYEVKVVKEL
+275 KFNDYEIKVVKEL
-288 EKKEVLNKNQV
+288 EKKEVLYKNQV

-305 NEEIEELKRRYED
+305 NEEIEELKRRYDD
-318 CLQESKSY
+318 CLEESKSI

-333 ELQINKLKP
+333 QNQINKLKP

-376 DLLNFTKETLL
+376 DLLSFTKETLL
-387 TIEKKELTVNEYIA
+387 AIERKELAVNEYIA

-439 EIENMKRQRAVDRAQ
+439 EIENIKRQRAVDRAQ

-498 EKNL
+498 EN